1 MFFLKHQHKSQ
12 VISQQISW
20 SMKKESQALK
30 ISHPNIER
38 ILYRCNTVLLTP
50 QKSGSG
56 NIPRSPTFGRTHFP
70 QAPDVLAAIDAMVSS
85 AMIGA
90 AANQEASRQKP
101 WWNFPPWYQIPENTH
116 QLGWWILFFM
126 HFLFILGGFIMCHG
140 EHLFFSLPLLMAIRM
155 SQLPRRPGILI
166 FWVGW
171 WYPEETIGD
180 ANCPRCNRDPWSQ
193 IDKLALRMNH
203 LFLKLYLIQRHGL
216 FWSIPTDSS
225 FRWAISSNKFSRTT
239 WRNWDLRIN
248 DPGKYR

>member
-1 MFFLKHQHKSQ
+1 MD
-12 VISQQISW
+12 
-20 SMKKESQALK
+20 
-30 ISHPNIER
+30 
-38 ILYRCNTVLLTP
+38 RCNTVLL
-50 QKSGSG
+50 K
-56 NIPRSPTFGRTHFP
+56 IPHQETSQDLPPLEGIHFP

-101 WWNFPPWYQIPENTH
+101 LWKKIPLDTKYQRIPINWVDES
-116 QLGWWILFFM
+116 WFM

-140 EHLFFSLPLLMAIRM
+140 EHLFFSLPLVMAIRM